1 MGYRKKEMETLKNN
15 QEEMLDIKNIFTE
28 MKTAIDGH
36 ISKLDTAK
44 ERISELE
51 DRPVETSQING
62 K

>member
-1 MGYRKKEMETLKNN
+1 MGYRKKDMETLKKN

-28 MKTAIDGH
+28 MKTAINGH

-44 ERISELE
+44 GRISEFE
-51 DRPVETSQING
+51 DRSVETSQING